1 MRSAVLACWGA
12 ALVASWLP
20 LCAEEPLVSKAYTEF
35 YNLQY
40 DRAIAGFTELV
51 KEQPQDPAAYN
62 HLAQAILYRDMFRAG
77 ALESELVTGNNPFL
91 RRPKVDASPEDQRR
105 FDQSI
110 GTAIRIATDRLARN
124 PRDIG
129 ALYARGVSYGL
140 RANYNFLVRKA
151 WRDALRDA
159 TSARKDHNAVT
170 EIDPNFIDARMVQG
184 LHDYLVGSLPFTW
197 RVLGFLVGFR
207 GDKEEG
213 IRTVE
218 MVAQKG
224 DINKIDAEI
233 LLCAIYRREKQPQR
247 AIPLLKSLV
256 ARFPGNYLLPM
267 EMAQMYGDMG
277 EKDKALAALDSLEKL
292 KESGD
297 PDLAG
302 LKIEKVLFAKGNIR
316 FWFND
321 LDQALADMRAATR
334 SAEDLDLNT
343 GVLAW
348 MRLGQ
353 LYDLKGQHAAAT
365 EAYRRAIAFAPD
377 SDAAKESRGYI
388 SNPYRRKRK
397 AG

>member
-1 MRSAVLACWGA
+1 MPSAVLACWGA
-12 ALVASWLP
+12 ALLLALP
-20 LCAEEPLVSKAYTEF
+20 LSAEEPLVAKAYEEF

-40 DRAIAGFTELV
+40 DRAIAGFTQLIAE
-51 KEQPQDPAAYN
+51 EPQDPAAYN

-91 RRPKVDASPEDQRR
+91 RRPKVNASPEDQRR
-105 FDQSI
+105 FDESI
-110 GTAIRIATDRLARN
+110 ETAIRLATERLARD

-207 GDKEEG
+207 GDKEQG

-218 MVAQKG
+218 LVAAKG
-224 DINKIDAEI
+224 NVNKVDAEI
-233 LLCAIYRREKQPQR
+233 LLCAIYRREKEPAR
-247 AIPLLKSLV
+247 AIPLLRSLV
-256 ARFPGNYLLPM
+256 ARFPRNYLLPM
-267 EMAQMYGDMG
+267 ELAQMYSDMG

-292 KESGD
+292 KQSGNSG
-297 PDLAG
+297 LAG
-302 LKIEKVLFAKGNIR
+302 LKLEKVLFAKGNIR
-316 FWFND
+316 FWYND
-321 LDQALADMRAATR
+321 LDQALADIRAATR
-334 SAEDLDLNT
+334 AAEDLDLNT

-353 LYDLKGQHAAAT
+353 IYDLKGQHSAAV

-388 SNPYRRKRK
+388 SSPYRRKRK

>member
-1 MRSAVLACWGA
+1 MPSAVLACWGA
-12 ALVASWLP
+12 ALFLALP
-20 LCAEEPLVSKAYTEF
+20 LNAEEPLVAKAYEEF

-40 DRAIAGFTELV
+40 DRAIADFTRLIAE
-51 KEQPQDPAAYN
+51 ESQDPAAYN

-77 ALESELVTGNNPFL
+77 ALETELVTGNNPFL
-91 RRPKVDASPEDQRR
+91 RRPKVNASPEDQRR
-105 FDQSI
+105 FDECI
-110 GTAIRIATDRLARN
+110 GTAIRLSGDRLARN

-170 EIDPNFIDARMVQG
+170 EIDPSFIDARMVQG

-207 GDKEEG
+207 GDKEQG

-218 MVAQKG
+218 MVAAKG
-224 DINKIDAEI
+224 NINKIDAEI
-233 LLCAIYRREKQPQR
+233 LLCAIYRREKEPAR
-247 AIPLLKSLV
+247 AIPLLKSLI
-256 ARFPGNYLLPM
+256 ARFPRNYLLPM
-267 EMAQMYGDMG
+267 ELAQMYSDMG
-277 EKDKALAALDSLEKL
+277 EKDKALAVLDNLEKL
-292 KESGD
+292 KQSGD
-297 PDLAG
+297 AG
-302 LKIEKVLFAKGNIR
+302 LSGLKREKLLFAKGNIR
-316 FWFND
+316 FWYND
-321 LDQALADMRAATR
+321 LDDALADMRAATR
-334 SAEDLDLNT
+334 AAEDLDLNT

-353 LYDLKGQHAAAT
+353 IYDLKGQRAAAV

-388 SNPYRRKRK
+388 SNPYHRKRK
-397 AG
+397 AS

>member
-1 MRSAVLACWGA
+1 MQPAVLACWGA
-12 ALVASWLP
+12 ALLACLAP
-20 LCAEEPLVSKAYTEF
+20 LRAEEPLVSKAYENF

-40 DRAIAGFTELV
+40 DHAITEFTRLV
-51 KEQPQDPAAYN
+51 AEEPAEPSAYN

-105 FDQSI
+105 FDECI
-110 GTAIRIATDRLARN
+110 GTALRLAGERLARN
-124 PRDIG
+124 PGDLG

-159 TSARKDHNAVT
+159 TSARKDHNRVT
-170 EIDPNFIDARMVQG
+170 EIDPGFIDARMVQG

-207 GDKEEG
+207 GDKDEG
-213 IRTVE
+213 IRAVE
-218 MVAQKG
+218 MVASKG
-224 DINKIDAEI
+224 KINRIDARI
-233 LLCAIYRREKQPQR
+233 LLCAIYRREKRPER
-247 AIPLLKSLV
+247 AVGLLEDLI
-256 ARFPGNYLLPM
+256 ARFPRNYLLPM
-267 EMAQMYGDMG
+267 ELAQMYSDMG
-277 EKDKALAALDSLEKL
+277 EKNKAIAALDGLEKL
-292 KESGD
+292 KKSGD
-297 PDLAG
+297 SGLAG
-302 LKIEKVLFAKGNIR
+302 LKLEKVRFAKGNIR
-316 FWFND
+316 FWYND
-321 LDQALADMRAATR
+321 LDPALEDLRTVTR

-353 LYDLKGQHAAAT
+353 IQDLKGQRAAAV

-388 SNPYRRKRK
+388 SNPYRRRRK